1 MPLDCAGL
9 FFFVLRAEQ
18 RVESHLG
25 SGNLDVARKLLEW
38 PMVLRPQ
45 TVH

>member
-1 MPLDCAGL
+1 LL
-9 FFFVLRAEQ
+9 VRVLRAKQ

-38 PMVLRPQ
+38 LMAIRP
-45 TVH
+45 